1 MVICNRAVSCKN
13 KRGCEH
19 ATPHEI
25 VDYIDTE
32 DSAFSCTTPYYCE
45 DLDEV
50 GDPVEV
56 LTFCVPIH

>member
-1 MVICNRAVSCKN
+1 M